1 MKIQDHKV
9 DRLIDTDITVDL
21 DHHDIEIGIETE
33 IGIEIGIGIGI
44 EIGTEIE
51 NLDQE
56 ADLDGEGNFT
66 CIYFTIYIMY
76 LQYILCIILQ
86 TLL

>member
-21 DHHDIEIGIETE
+21 DHHDIEIGIE
-33 IGIEIGIGIGI
+33 IEIGIGI
-44 EIGTEIE
+44 EIGIEIETEIE

-56 ADLDGEGNFT
+56 ADLEGEGNFT
-66 CIYFTIYIMY
+66 CII
-76 LQYILCIILQ
+76 LQYIFMYYFV
-86 TLL
+86 